1 MGAPPQSQMPSVR
14 DMPMVAPRPACY
26 SDSVLEQ
33 AKAARLTPDATP
45 CGCAECVAERDS
57 YVQRT
62 PACALVECGICLEL
76 PTSGPIV
83 QCPEGHIFCGHC
95 LRRHTMSGLAS
106 SHCCPVCR
114 SKLPSTSAAE
124 NAASRCRLAELLLA
138 DVPASCKHCH
148 AKLTRATLRD
158 HAPCAKELVCCAG
171 GCGWVSERGSLEPHE
186 SGCRALRSH
195 RRAEKRKLEEA
206 EAAAAKRARE
216 GVIETITLSVTYRG
230 EATGPSTHEIFF
242 RLKPTTDLNRLFRI
256 YEERTNL
263 RGLSFYKG
271 NTVLDGARTPAS
283 YSIADYDALEARH
296 DLPQQISD

>member
-1 MGAPPQSQMPSVR
+1 MPSVR

-158 HAPCAKELVCCAG
+158 HAP
-171 GCGWVSERGSLEPHE
+171 
-186 SGCRALRSH
+186 
-195 RRAEKRKLEEA
+195 
-206 EAAAAKRARE
+206 
-216 GVIETITLSVTYRG
+216 
-230 EATGPSTHEIFF
+230 
-242 RLKPTTDLNRLFRI
+242 
-256 YEERTNL
+256 
-263 RGLSFYKG
+263 
-271 NTVLDGARTPAS
+271 
-283 YSIADYDALEARH
+283 
-296 DLPQQISD
+296 